1 MMNQPE
7 TGRRELSAPTQKK
20 AVTDRTKI
28 LREYFRPNSE
38 NVSMDKVGKRFL
50 IKRQAKVGT

>member
-7 TGRRELSAPTQKK
+7 TRRRELSAPREKE
-20 AVTDRTKI
+20 AVTDRTEL

-38 NVSMDKVGKRFL
+38 NVSMDKVCKRFL

>member
-7 TGRRELSAPTQKK
+7 TRRRELSASTEKE

-28 LREYFRPNSE
+28 LGDYFRPHSE